1 MGHPGRLRTSTKH
14 ARRVDIFECANPPN
28 SGKRN
33 AKRFDEIIEIDLFF
47 SEEYI
52 FLETVGAYTYWT
64 RAVLAP
70 SQQSDIV
77 FEILLAAWIHP
88 FGTPREVTMDAGG
101 RSGLGILDV
110 ALGESRN
117 RSGFPPQEIPRFF
130 SEGTQSCSK
139 GTILRKKDSRRE
151 WGAVSFRRMS
161 LRKWITL

>member
-1 MGHPGRLRTSTKH
+1 MGRPGRLRTSTKH
-14 ARRVDIFECANPPN
+14 ARRVNIFECANPPN

-47 SEEYI
+47 SEECI
-52 FLETVGAYTYWT
+52 LLETVGAYANWT

-101 RSGLGILDV
+101 EAYWEFWTLHLGSLEIGPDFRPRRFRAFLAKERNHVLKVPFYAKKILVASG
-110 ALGESRN
+110 AL
-117 RSGFPPQEIPRFF
+117 FRF
-130 SEGTQSCSK
+130 
-139 GTILRKKDSRRE
+139 
-151 WGAVSFRRMS
+151 GAC
-161 LRKWITL
+161 LCGNG